1 MIRAHTVA
9 QVREAEDRLRAG
21 LPPGTLLQRAAT
33 ALAVACAER
42 LGRVHGSRVL
52 LLVGRGDN
60 GADALHA
67 GARLARRGAAVRAVL
82 LGDPVADALAAFRAA
97 GGRVVPAPVP
107 ADLVVDGLV
116 GIGGRGALRPDAA
129 ALAAQVEG
137 SDVVAVDLPSGVDA
151 DTGEVAGAV
160 VRADLTLV
168 FGTCKPGLLVGAG
181 RVAAGRVELVDIGL
195 GPELPS
201 APVEQLQ
208 DGDAAGLLPRG
219 HAGSDKY
226 TRGVVGV
233 VAGSQTYPGAAV
245 LCVGSA
251 ATAGAGMVRFAGAPH
266 PAEQVRLRWP
276 EVVVTAVE
284 GADVVT
290 VGRVQAWVVG
300 PGLGTDGTAAAAVE
314 AVLASDVPVLVDADA
329 LTVCAQHPQWLRRR
343 TAPTLLTPHDR
354 EFERF
359 GTPVTADRVGSARRL
374 AADLGVTVLLKG
386 DATVVTGPDGPARV
400 NGTGSPALA
409 TAGSGDVL
417 SGGCGALLAQGLD
430 PLDAGSVGAH
440 LHGRAGALA
449 ARGVHVPAS
458 ALVDAWADAVRSV
471 SGLPD

>member
-42 LGRVHGSRVL
+42 LGRVYGSRVL

-67 GARLARRGAAVRAVL
+67 GARLARRGAAVSAVL
-82 LGDPVADALAAFRAA
+82 TGDPVADALAAFLSA
-97 GGRVVPAPVP
+97 GGRVVAAPVP

-129 ALAAQVEG
+129 ALAAQVADD
-137 SDVVAVDLPSGVDA
+137 DVVAVDLPSGVDA

-181 RVAAGRVELVDIGL
+181 RLAAGRVELVDIGL
-195 GPELPS
+195 GPELPP

-208 DGDAAGLLPRG
+208 DHDAARLLPRG

-233 VAGSQTYPGAAV
+233 VAGPQTYPGAAV

-266 PAEQVRLRWP
+266 PAEQVRLGWP
-276 EVVVTAVE
+276 EVLVTDLQ
-284 GADVVT
+284 GADVVAA
-290 VGRVQAWVVG
+290 GRVQAWVVG
-300 PGLGTDGTAAAAVE
+300 PGLGTDDTAAAAVE
-314 AVLASDVPVLVDADA
+314 AVLAQDVPVLVDADG
-329 LTVCAQHPQWLRRR
+329 LTVCAQHPEWLRRR

-359 GTPVTADRVGSARRL
+359 GAPVTVDRIGSARRL
-374 AADLGVTVLLKG
+374 AAELGVTVLLKG

-417 SGGCGALLAQGLD
+417 SGACGALLAQGLD

-440 LHGRAGALA
+440 VHGRAGAAA

-458 ALVDAWADAVRSV
+458 ALVGAWAHAARSV
-471 SGLPD
+471 RGLPD